1 MFFHLHLQCKP
12 QLHEE
17 VFAFTEVSLELH
29 ENRTPSNFCKKE
41 IGMSPTRV
49 RCNFCFQKPLSCT
62 SHCIG
67 VVKSI
72 YVCAEN

>member
-29 ENRTPSNFCKKE
+29 ENRTPSNFCKKKKLVCHLHE
-41 IGMSPTRV
+41 
-49 RCNFCFQKPLSCT
+49 L
-62 SHCIG
+62 G
-67 VVKSI
+67 VIFAFK
-72 YVCAEN
+72 NH